1 MLKIFVEKKFF
12 LWWEQL
18 IIQSLIVAR
27 FILRM
32 IWLEIVRNWKER
44 SYLGLFWKLLIGD
57 KNDPSS
63 VQRKLFPIKI
73 GHVIH
78 LSKRNLMLSNFY
90 KKKCRSVSI
99 LKIASNMRRDTPI
112 VFTGNINGNIFHEL
126 FQSNTIVWYIH
137 VTGKFLKI
145 PWKINPFE

>member
-18 IIQSLIVAR
+18 IFQSLIVAR

-32 IWLEIVRNWKER
+32 VLLEIVRNWKER

-57 KNDPSS
+57 KNDPS
-63 VQRKLFPIKI
+63 VQRKLFRIKI

-78 LSKRNLMLSNFY
+78 RSKRNLMLSNFY
-90 KKKCRSVSI
+90 KKKCSTVSI
-99 LKIASNMRRDTPI
+99 LKIASNRRRDTPI
-112 VFTGNINGNIFHEL
+112 VFTGNINGIIFHEL
-126 FQSNTIVWYIH
+126 FQSNTIIWYIR
-137 VTGKFLKI
+137 VIGKFLKI
-145 PWKINPFE
+145 FWKINPFE

>member
-1 MLKIFVEKKFF
+1 MLKTFVEKKFF

-18 IIQSLIVAR
+18 IFQSLIVAR

-32 IWLEIVRNWKER
+32 VLLEIVRNWKER

-57 KNDPSS
+57 KNDPS

-78 LSKRNLMLSNFY
+78 RSKRNLMLSNFY
-90 KKKCRSVSI
+90 KKKCSTVSI
-99 LKIASNMRRDTPI
+99 LKIASNRRRDTPI
-112 VFTGNINGNIFHEL
+112 VFTGNINGIIFHEL
-126 FQSNTIVWYIH
+126 FQSNTIIWYIR
-137 VTGKFLKI
+137 VIGKFLKI
-145 PWKINPFE
+145 FWKINPFE